1 MSETKE
7 ILKEA
12 FQTAKETAADT
23 SIPVNEAVGKVLG
36 MIHEEYAT
44 AANYAECRKKRKE
57 AVSKRLHEE
66 RRNHNFKQQ
75 EVANRTGINA
85 ITLSGYEIGKSEPNM
100 EALVRLAD
108 VYDVTLDYLMC
119 RTDESKKE

>member
-1 MSETKE
+1 MGEIKD
-7 ILKEA
+7 ILKDN
-12 FQTAKETAADT
+12 FQTGKELANDKSVSA
-23 SIPVNEAVGKVLG
+23 SKAFKKVLDKAN
-36 MIHEEYAT
+36 EEYAT

-66 RRNHNFKQQ
+66 RKSHNFKQQ
-75 EVANRTGINA
+75 DVASKTGINA
-85 ITLSGYEIGKSEPNM
+85 ITLSGYEIGKSEPNI

-119 RTDESKKE
+119 RTDETPEQ